1 MADQVDPDIV
11 IVTGGGGCPYV
22 TSTSQPHLGGNFDG
36 GDVGT
41 SYPKTLW
48 PWLRDTFHVE
58 SMVDVGC
65 GTGEAVRWFSAN
77 GVHAYGVDGLQWN
90 IDRCV
95 ERGGSAILHDLTTGP
110 CLFAPVDLIW
120 CSDVGE
126 HIEERF
132 IGNLLVTLRQCKVL
146 AFCHGTEESADQ
158 GWHHV
163 NNKPEAYWVKMLA
176 AVGMVESPE
185 HTAKSRE
192 LGNHGWWP
200 ISGRIYR
207 PA

>member
-1 MADQVDPDIV
+1 MTPEDKDIV

-36 GDVGT
+36 GDLGT
-41 SYPKTLW
+41 QYPNDLW
-48 PWLRDTFHVE
+48 PWLIQTFGPN
-58 SMVDVGC
+58 SMADIGA
-65 GTGEAVRWFSAN
+65 GTGETAKWF
-77 GVHAYGVDGLQWN
+77 GKQGLKTL
-90 IDRCV
+90 CV
-95 ERGGSAILHDLTTGP
+95 EGLEWNAKKCPEPVIAHDLTSGP
-110 CLFAPVDLIW
+110 CVFPPVDLIW
-120 CSDVGE
+120 CADVAE

-132 IGNLLVTLRQCKVL
+132 VGNLLVTLSQCKVL

-163 NNKPEAYWVKMLA
+163 NNKSEAYWVSLLA

-207 PA
+207 RV